1 MNTTLLNLCRPCR
14 FALFLALCLVPV
26 SPSATHASESGS
38 TSTAR
43 TVVLG
48 TSAPAGSSVLV
59 GGVWKSFTSFLENNL
74 NNRRR
79 MIQFAV
85 LGMCLA
91 LYIMIWRR

>member
-1 MNTTLLNLCRPCR
+1 MYTASPDFPRPRQFVLLLVLLLTPVQPT
-14 FALFLALCLVPV
+14 ALHAAPPRAAHPPREFLVAAAVD
-26 SPSATHASESGS
+26 T
-38 TSTAR
+38 
-43 TVVLG
+43 
-48 TSAPAGSSVLV
+48 GSSVLV
-59 GGVWKSFTSFLENNL
+59 GGIWKSFLTFLENNL